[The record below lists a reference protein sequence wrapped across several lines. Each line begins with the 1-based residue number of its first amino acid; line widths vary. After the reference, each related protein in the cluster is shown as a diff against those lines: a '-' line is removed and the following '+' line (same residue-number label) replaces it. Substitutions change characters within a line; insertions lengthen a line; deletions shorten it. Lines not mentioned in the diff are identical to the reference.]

1 MKTPKKMRLLI
12 HLPHELVSDTDI
24 FRASL
29 LRSGLNQ
36 SRSFVI
42 ESALRIFLNQ
52 DHRRLVRLFR
62 TKEGK

>member
-36 SRSFVI
+36 SRCFFI
-42 ESALRIFLNQ
+42 WSALRIFLNNV
-52 DHRRLVRLFR
+52 HRRVVGLLRS
-62 TKEGK
+62 K